1 MIIRDIK
8 DIQLIIQI
16 PTDYK
21 DNQLIINYLSV
32 NLIHTS
38 VLLHRDKVVSIVEV
52 DLFLN
57 VIVFLIFLV
66 FGKELLFHIKTIQLL
81 HPTILQRTNHSSLFR
96 SIPTIQKQFL
106 P

>member
-1 MIIRDIK
+1 MISPKKGSLPQNIFTKPTKEKIIPKIK
-8 DIQLIIQI
+8 L
-16 PTDYK
+16 TNFETK
-21 DNQLIINYLSV
+21 HLFNSNGV
-32 NLIHTS
+32 GW
-38 VLLHRDKVVSIVEV
+38 IVEV

-81 HPTILQRTNHSSLFR
+81 HPTIIQRTNHSSLFR

>member
-1 MIIRDIK
+1 MIIRGDIK

-38 VLLHRDKVVSIVEV
+38 VLLHRNGRSSTCG
-52 DLFLN
+52 LN
-57 VIVFLIFLV
+57 V
-66 FGKELLFHIKTIQLL
+66 
-81 HPTILQRTNHSSLFR
+81 N
-96 SIPTIQKQFL
+96 
-106 P
+106 